1 MRPARRGASECG
13 DRVSGLRP
21 DLDSGGFLQ
30 TTGAAAGVGLLVR
43 CRAHI
48 AGGIASFWR
57 RAGFRS
63 GAVAIAALSFF
74 LAACNPLSGT
84 ECETGTEPFVEY
96 QLFMGR
102 GGAAG
107 EVVSDEDW
115 DEFLAAAVTPRFPDG
130 LTAIDGFGQWR
141 DSAGQIRR
149 ERTKI
154 LVLYAVGDES
164 SLRTDIDAI
173 SSEYER
179 RFDQESVLRVV
190 DQACVSFS

>member
-1 MRPARRGASECG
+1 MGISVWFKA
-13 DRVSGLRP
+13 
-21 DLDSGGFLQ
+21 Q
-30 TTGAAAGVGLLVR
+30 
-43 CRAHI
+43 I
-48 AGGIASFWR
+48 AGDFAPHFPR
-57 RAGFRS
+57 L
-63 GAVAIAALSFF
+63 GARVAAVCVLALSLV
-74 LAACNPLSGT
+74 LAACNPLNGT
-84 ECETGTEPFVEY
+84 ECGTGSEPFVEY

-115 DEFLAAAVTPRFPDG
+115 DEFLATSVTPRFPDG
-130 LTAIDGFGQWR
+130 LTVIDGFGQWR
-141 DSAGQIRR
+141 DAAGQIKR

-164 SLRTDIDAI
+164 SLRTDVDAI
-173 SSEYER
+173 SSEYEQ